1 MLCTCSFRSNV
12 ICLSFFCVSSVD
24 DCRSFK
30 WSFSEG
36 NLFKKEPEIA
46 QEFAEHF
53 KNITSNIMDC
63 VACEKCRLW
72 GKIQIHGVG
81 TAFKILTHEERLPI
95 HLTRHE
101 ITSLV
106 NAITKHSRSI
116 LFLEEFDRLIQ
127 SQSSSSSPSPSSLS
141 TGKKLP
147 VGQIPAFF

>member
-1 MLCTCSFRSNV
+1 
-12 ICLSFFCVSSVD
+12 
-24 DCRSFK
+24 
-30 WSFSEG
+30 
-36 NLFKKEPEIA
+36 
-46 QEFAEHF
+46 
-53 KNITSNIMDC
+53 MDC

-72 GKIQIHGVG
+72 GKIQIHAVG

-101 ITSLV
+101 ITSLF

-127 SQSSSSSPSPSSLS
+127 SQSSSSSSPSSLS
-141 TGKKLP
+141 TGKKQP